1 MINEFHN
8 RDAIMGRKLGFLFF
22 ILITVDVAAVAQ
34 DVPDRT
40 QDELAIR
47 QVTQAFILRRE
58 DGDETGLRALLTTTC
73 DQRLTSGRM
82 RSGPDAVVS
91 GSLASTRNSGGKRL
105 ITLESIRFLGTDVAI
120 ANGRYDSLG
129 RSDGT
134 DLHMLT
140 TIVFWRVDGEWR
152 IDAIRNARSPDQA

>member
-1 MINEFHN
+1 M
-8 RDAIMGRKLGFLFF
+8 
-22 ILITVDVAAVAQ
+22 AVF
-34 DVPDRT
+34 DDE
-40 QDELAIR
+40 DELR
-47 QVTQAFILRRE
+47 T
-58 DGDETGLRALLTTTC
+58 LLTVTC

-105 ITLESIRFLGTDVAI
+105 ITLESIRFLGADVAI

-140 TIVFWRVDGEWR
+140 TIVFWRVDGKWR

>member
-1 MINEFHN
+1 
-8 RDAIMGRKLGFLFF
+8 MGRKLGFLFF

-34 DVPDRT
+34 DMPDRSA
-40 QDELAIR
+40 DELAIR
-47 QVTQAFILRRE
+47 RVTQEFILRRE
-58 DGDETGLRALLTTTC
+58 SGDEDGLRALLTTTC

-82 RSGPDAVVS
+82 RSGPDAVVG

-105 ITLESIRFLGTDVAI
+105 ITLESIRYLGTDVAI

-152 IDAIRNARSPDQA
+152 IDAIRNARAPDQA

>member
-1 MINEFHN
+1 
-8 RDAIMGRKLGFLFF
+8 MGRKLGFLFF
-22 ILITVDVAAVAQ
+22 ILIASSAAVVAQ
-34 DVPDRT
+34 EAPDRSA
-40 QDELAIR
+40 DESAIR
-47 QVTQAFILRRE
+47 RVTQEFILRRE
-58 DGDETGLRALLTTTC
+58 SGDEDGLRALLTATC

-91 GSLASTRNSGGKRL
+91 GSLNSTRNSGGKRL
-105 ITLESIRFLGTDVAI
+105 ITLESIRFLGADVAI

-140 TIVFWRVDGEWR
+140 TIVFWRIDGEWH

>member
-1 MINEFHN
+1 
-8 RDAIMGRKLGFLFF
+8 MGRKLGFLFF

-47 QVTQAFILRRE
+47 RVTQEFILRRE
-58 DGDETGLRALLTTTC
+58 SGDEVGLRALLTVNS

-82 RSGPDAVVS
+82 RSGRQAVVS
-91 GSLASTRNSGGKRL
+91 GSLESTRNSGGKRL

-140 TIVFWRVDGEWR
+140 TIVFWRIDGEWY
-152 IDAIRNARSPDQA
+152 IDAIRNARSPDQP